1 MLSRLDMNLNVKSRK
16 TRAVVHTK
24 TKSLVEETRVL
35 RRRLFFDRIMI
46 KAWWRRMK
54 RSCETKWTIKPS

>member
-24 TKSLVEETRVL
+24 TKSLVKETRV
-35 RRRLFFDRIMI
+35 F
-46 KAWWRRMK
+46 AQ
-54 RSCETKWTIKPS
+54 ETIF

>member
-24 TKSLVEETRVL
+24 TKSLVKETRVL
-35 RRRLFFDRIMI
+35 RRRLFFDHIRALDRIMI
-46 KAWWRRMK
+46 KVVVA
-54 RSCETKWTIKPS
+54 SYETLL